1 MAILALLYCSIRHSR
16 ESGNP
21 GGQGRGGC
29 SWTSAETLVTSSRRE
44 LTWPTAGDMRNVG
57 FTEFCRLVEAFGSTL
72 RRVSG
77 SHHIYRHP
85 DVPRPLS
92 LQPHQREN
100 GTPPMTAKYHINL
113 FWSEPDGA
121 WVADVPDLHAI
132 LLGLRRQPRSSAS
145 RGREGDGGLAP
156 GRTRG
161 QAADPGTRYHVAKRA
176 ASG

>member
-1 MAILALLYCSIRHSR
+1 MAILALLYCSIRHSP

-92 LQPHQREN
+92 LQPHQRE
-100 GTPPMTAKYHINL
+100 AKPYQISQFLDMVEEH
-113 FWSEPDGA
+113 
-121 WVADVPDLHAI
+121 
-132 LLGLRRQPRSSAS
+132 GLKMERRR
-145 RGREGDGGLAP
+145 
-156 GRTRG
+156 
-161 QAADPGTRYHVAKRA
+161 
-176 ASG
+176 

>member
-1 MAILALLYCSIRHSR
+1 MNMAILALLYCSIRHSR

-57 FTEFCRLVEAFGSTL
+57 FTEFCRLVEAFGFKL

-85 DVPRPLS
+85 EVPRPL
-92 LQPHQREN
+92 PA
-100 GTPPMTAKYHINL
+100 TA
-113 FWSEPDGA
+113 SEGSEALSISQFLDI
-121 WVADVPDLHAI
+121 VEEH
-132 LLGLRRQPRSSAS
+132 GLKMERRR
-145 RGREGDGGLAP
+145 
-156 GRTRG
+156 
-161 QAADPGTRYHVAKRA
+161 
-176 ASG
+176 